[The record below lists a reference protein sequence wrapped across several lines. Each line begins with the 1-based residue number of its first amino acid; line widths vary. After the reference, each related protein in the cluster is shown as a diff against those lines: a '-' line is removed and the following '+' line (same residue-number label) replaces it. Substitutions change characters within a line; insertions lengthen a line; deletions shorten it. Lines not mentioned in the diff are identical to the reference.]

1 MIPPLKP
8 RAPHVERP
16 AIARNAGLRRKV
28 FDRDQGVCASCGRYS
43 AKWEHDH
50 VIPLHMGGAD
60 TLENSRTVC
69 RACHKRK
76 SNGELTTKAK
86 ADRLAA
92 RHALTLKRRSL
103 SEG

>member
-1 MIPPLKP
+1 MLALKP
-8 RAPHVERP
+8 KAPRVHRAAVT
-16 AIARNAGLRRKV
+16 RNAGLRRKV
-28 FDRDQGVCASCGRYS
+28 FDRDQGVCAECGRFS
-43 AKWEHDH
+43 ARWEHDH

-69 RACHKRK
+69 KSCHKRK

-92 RHALTLKRRSL
+92 RHALTVARRRVAP
-103 SEG
+103 

>member
-1 MIPPLKP
+1 MTPALKP

-16 AIARNAGLRRKV
+16 AIVRNAGLRRKV
-28 FDRDQGVCASCGRYS
+28 WERDQGVCAECGRYS
-43 AKWEHDH
+43 AHWEHDH
-50 VIPLHMGGAD
+50 VIPLHLGGAD

-69 RACHKRK
+69 KSCHKRK

-92 RHALTLKRRSL
+92 RHALTIQRRKL
-103 SEG
+103 